1 MSWVPHDFWPF
12 DIIKMWLNSI
22 LQLSAAVIVGG
33 IDMMSQALM
42 LAKKPHIIIGNE
54 KVPYL

>member
-1 MSWVPHDFWPF
+1 
-12 DIIKMWLNSI
+12 MWLNYI
-22 LQLSAAVIVGG
+22 FQLSAAVIVGG